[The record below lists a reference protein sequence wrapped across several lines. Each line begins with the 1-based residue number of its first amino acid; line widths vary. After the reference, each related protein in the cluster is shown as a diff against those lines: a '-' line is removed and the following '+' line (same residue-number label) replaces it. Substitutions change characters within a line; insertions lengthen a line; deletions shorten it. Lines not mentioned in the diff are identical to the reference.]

1 MGRSFAMNNKSLNIY
16 GSTVCSLLNRSDE
29 PIFLSKNSYS
39 GAASEEDTNTL
50 ASVARE
56 IVKHKKETLDKVSKA
71 LNTMKKYEVQC
82 EFRDII
88 GVPGSEKDEARD
100 VMFGKVLY
108 TKDVQAAGEWN
119 NKKKTLKDAFYKET
133 CFRMNYPATQLMS
146 IKRNRK
152 RWQKSSPCPTTFDQ
166 PLAMYMRNLKML
178 AADKNESI
186 IKILT
191 LISDGVTD
199 LKKRMSGT
207 VMMHCCDDVIRSF
220 LSEVDNITFVN
231 SYKSKHL
238 SQTLTCLHG
247 LSTMGGP
254 RGWVEEEVHEQI
266 KDWVS
271 GEREVGTTEARE
283 FKHSWMKEKITE
295 WVRNKDSQHL
305 SFSEYQ
311 TDPMRWAT
319 SGGAPSVY
327 VNGEKIRS
335 KWAWALDALT
345 KKEPIYEQSLKTHQ
359 VAKVALKEEK
369 KVRTVIT
376 TPLPSYLR
384 QCYMLYR
391 LGNMNIK
398 STISDPGLASLMAK
412 SGATWFMSID
422 AKNFDHSIPKS
433 EIITFFE
440 LILENLSE
448 DDDLY
453 DLVKEEIECIKN
465 LKIEFLGTE
474 YRYENGLLSGWRI
487 TSLIGSLHSA
497 MVCEWIKKNVG
508 RAPFSYITQGD
519 DIILYGYRSLD
530 QEIVLNL
537 CLDFGIQTNF
547 SKTTS
552 GTFGEFLKYRYSK
565 NEITGYPARAVR
577 SIFYSNP
584 WLDDTIETK
593 PQEVASKWYTMLG
606 RMMISTNLFPT
617 LKHRK
622 NFVGSMANDINSWS
636 GRNSKIQDVYAALKT
651 PISVGGL
658 GMMENMEMDDG
669 YKHASYTRMQTTYL
683 DEKTKF
689 YSLFMNMKGVVK
701 VERRTLV
708 HKQRLDIAKA
718 ANIVTRSRIID
729 LDAGRP
735 RYDNNVNILRSILES
750 VCMGRKISRMDAI
763 RRNLFGKWDDCT
775 RFYPRYLKKTSNWY
789 ERLKCLMSEEGV
801 GAPHSFLA
809 GLRYNITTAKTLSLT
824 TSRYINNLRSVTPN
838 NIWVAAGYAISMF
851 RDSYTTFNS
860 L

>member
-1 MGRSFAMNNKSLNIY
+1 MFAMNNTSLNIF
-16 GSTVCSLLNRSDE
+16 GSKVCSLLNRTDE
-29 PIFLSKNSYS
+29 PIYLSKNSFA
-39 GAASEEDTNTL
+39 GATTDEDMNILTF
-50 ASVARE
+50 VAGE
-56 IVKHKKETLDKVSKA
+56 IIRHKNEMMDKVVKFGK
-71 LNTMKKYEVQC
+71 TMEKYNAQC
-82 EFRDII
+82 DFRDVI
-88 GVPGSEKDEARD
+88 GIPGSEKDEIRD
-100 VMFGKVLY
+100 VMFGKILY
-108 TKDVQAAGEWN
+108 TKDVQLAGDWN
-119 NKKKTLKDAFYKET
+119 VKKKILKNAFYKET
-133 CFRMNYPATQLMS
+133 CFRMNYPSTQLIS

-152 RWQKSSPCPTTFDQ
+152 RWQKASLCPTTFDQ
-166 PLAMYMRNLKML
+166 PLAMYTRNLTML
-178 AADKNESI
+178 GNDKNESMV
-186 IKILT
+186 KLAT
-191 LISDGVTD
+191 LITKCVGE
-199 LKKRMSGT
+199 LKKRMHGN

-220 LSEVDNITFVN
+220 LSEVDNLTFVN
-231 SYKSKHL
+231 SYKSKFL

-271 GEREVGTTEARE
+271 GEREFGSDEARE
-283 FKHSWMKEKITE
+283 FKHSWMKQKIAE
-295 WVRNKDSQHL
+295 WVRNKDTQHL
-305 SFSEYQ
+305 SFIEYQ

-319 SGGAPSVY
+319 SGGAPSVH

-345 KKEPIYEQSLKTHQ
+345 KKESIYDQSLKTHQ

-422 AKNFDHSIPKS
+422 AKNFDHSISKS

-440 LILENLSE
+440 MILENLTP
-448 DDDLY
+448 DDDLH
-453 DLVKEEIECIKN
+453 DLVKEEIDCIKN
-465 LKIEFLGTE
+465 LKIEFMGTE
-474 YRYENGLLSGWRI
+474 YKYENGLLSGWRI
-487 TSLIGSLHSA
+487 TSLIGSFHSA
-497 MVCEWIKKNVG
+497 MVCEWIKRKVG

-537 CLDFGIQTNF
+537 CLEFGIQTNF

-622 NFVGSMANDINSWS
+622 NFIGSMANDINSWS

-651 PISVGGL
+651 PIGVGGL
-658 GMMENMEMDDG
+658 GMMENMEMDAN

-683 DEKTKF
+683 DEKTRF

-708 HKQRLDIAKA
+708 HKQRLDIVKA
-718 ANIVTRSRIID
+718 ANVVTRSRIID

-735 RYDNNVNILRSILES
+735 RYDNNINILRSILES
-750 VCMGRKISRMDAI
+750 VCMGRKISRMDAV
-763 RRNLFGKWDDCT
+763 RRNLAGKWIDCT

-789 ERLKCLMSEEGV
+789 ERLKCLMSEEGI

-809 GLRYNITTAKTLSLT
+809 GLRYNATTANMLSLT

-838 NIWVAAGYAISMF
+838 NIWVAAGYAVSMF